1 MTGITGKTITYNKS
15 DNITE
20 LYNLLP
26 KIQSEFKRLDVKSG
40 YYRDQED
47 INDISRD
54 FILELI
60 DKNWMK
66 KVDLDKSNSPTPL
79 LTYMRLPIRNYYSKH
94 ISKQIKFNEDSKTK
108 VGLYKDSEEG
118 NEILNPIVETNL
130 TDNSYQNIHFCLDYP
145 KLRKVFTRSLKGLE
159 RRCYK
164 LFIKFNFTAREVAKA
179 IGVSL
184 RTAFNLKKSIIEKA
198 KNCLES
204 YYSPQFN

>member
-1 MTGITGKTITYNKS
+1 MDEES
-15 DNITE
+15 
-20 LYNLLP
+20 
-26 KIQSEFKRLDVKSG
+26 RLRKVK
-40 YYRDQED
+40 
-47 INDISRD
+47 
-54 FILELI
+54 F
-60 DKNWMK
+60 
-66 KVDLDKSNSPTPL
+66 SNSIAYIYAITNSFE
-79 LTYMRLPIRNYYSKH
+79 NYYSKH

-145 KLRKVFTRSLKGLE
+145 KLRKVFTKSLKGLE

-198 KNCLES
+198 KKLS
-204 YYSPQFN
+204 G